1 MPRKLQYKI
10 IFILCVIGASVYYL
24 IPSFRAY
31 SKKTDFYESAQQKIL
46 RLGLDLQGGV
56 RLLLEVQ
63 TDKVPEDDRED
74 LVSRALEIIRNRI
87 DQFGVS
93 EPLIVSQGE
102 KWIVVQL
109 PGIKDPQK
117 AIDIVGK
124 TALLEFKLADDKNAD
139 TENIPEGFELLERK
153 SGGSIIV
160 KKTAEITG
168 AALKNAHVEIG
179 GAYNLPHIA
188 LEFTKEGASQF
199 ASITGAN
206 INRQLAI
213 VLDNVVQSAPVI
225 KSRIPNGK
233 AIIEGM
239 FSMEEAK
246 YLAIVLRAGALPAPV
261 KIIENRTIGPSLG
274 SDSIKKGTMATLI
287 GFLAV
292 CLFMPVYYKKAGLL
306 ADMALLMNFL
316 IISAVM
322 VAAGATLTLP
332 GIAGLVLTI
341 GMAVDA
347 NVLIFSRIREEISA
361 GKTPLVAIDSGY
373 EKAFST
379 ILDAN
384 ITTLIA
390 AAFLFQFGSGPI
402 KGFAVTLSLGIMAS
416 MFTAIFVTH
425 TLWDALLFGK
435 TIEKVSI

>member
-1 MPRKLQYKI
+1 MPRNLQYKI
-10 IFILCVIGASVYYL
+10 IFILCVIAAAVYYL
-24 IPSFRAY
+24 VPSFRVY
-31 SKKTDFYESAQQKIL
+31 SKKTDFYEAADQKIL

-56 RLLLEVQ
+56 RLLLEVE
-63 TDKVPEDDRED
+63 TEGVPKDDRED
-74 LVSRALEIIRNRI
+74 IVPRALEIIRNRI

-93 EPLIVSQGE
+93 EPLIVRQGE

-117 AIDIVGK
+117 AIDIVGR
-124 TALLEFKLADDKNAD
+124 TALLEFKLVDDKALD
-139 TENIPEGFELLERK
+139 TENIPRGFELLERK

-160 KKTAEITG
+160 QSSAAITG
-168 AALKNAHVEIG
+168 AALKNARVAIG
-179 GAYNLPHIA
+179 GDYNLPYIE
-188 LEFTKEGASQF
+188 LEFTKEGASEF
-199 ASITGAN
+199 AAITGAN

-213 VLDNVVQSAPVI
+213 VLDNVVQSAPSI
-225 KSRIPNGK
+225 RSRIPDGK

-239 FSMEEAK
+239 FSMEEAR

-274 SDSIKKGTMATLI
+274 SDSIKKGAMAAAI

-292 CLFMPVYYKKAGLL
+292 CLFMPLYYKNAGLL
-306 ADMALLMNFL
+306 ADIALLMNFL

-322 VAAGATLTLP
+322 VIAGATLTLP

-347 NVLIFSRIREEISA
+347 NVLIFSRIREEIA
-361 GKTPLVAIDSGY
+361 DGKTPLVAIDSGY

-425 TLWDALLFGK
+425 TIWDAMLFGK
-435 TIEKVSI
+435 NIEKVSI

>member
-1 MPRKLQYKI
+1 MPRNLQYKI
-10 IFILCVIGASVYYL
+10 IFILCVIGAAVYYL
-24 IPSFRAY
+24 IPSFQTY
-31 SKKTDFYESAQQKIL
+31 SKKMDFYEASGQKIL

-56 RLLLEVQ
+56 RLLLEVE
-63 TDKVPEDDRED
+63 TDKVPAEDRKDIVD
-74 LVSRALEIIRNRI
+74 RALEIIRNRI

-93 EPLIVSQGE
+93 EPLIVRQGE

-117 AIDIVGK
+117 AIDIVGR
-124 TALLEFKLADDKNAD
+124 TALLEFRIVDEKAAGAE
-139 TENIPEGFELLERK
+139 TVPEGSVSLERK

-160 KKTAEITG
+160 QSSAALTG
-168 AALKNAHVEIG
+168 AALKNARVEIG
-179 GAYNLPHIA
+179 GAYNLPYLS
-188 LEFTKEGASQF
+188 LEFTKEGAADF
-199 ASITGAN
+199 AAITGAN

-225 KSRIPNGK
+225 RSRIPDGK

-274 SDSIKKGTMATLI
+274 SDSIKKGTLAAVI
-287 GFLAV
+287 GFFAV
-292 CLFMPVYYKKAGLL
+292 CIFMLIYYKKAGML
-306 ADMALLMNFL
+306 ADIALLMNFL
-316 IISAVM
+316 IIAAVM
-322 VAAGATLTLP
+322 VLAGATLTLP

-347 NVLIFSRIREEISA
+347 NVLIFSRIREEIA
-361 GKTPLVAIDSGY
+361 DGKTPLVAIDSGY

-425 TLWDALLFGK
+425 TLWDAILFGK